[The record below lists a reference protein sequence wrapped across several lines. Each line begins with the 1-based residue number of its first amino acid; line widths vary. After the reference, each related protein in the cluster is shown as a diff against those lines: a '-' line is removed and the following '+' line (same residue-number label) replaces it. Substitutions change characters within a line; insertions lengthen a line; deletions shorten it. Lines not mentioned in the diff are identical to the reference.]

1 MPSPF
6 KAVIF
11 DMGGVF
17 IRTKD
22 QNARQELANKY
33 GISIEELTHT
43 VFLSPVSIDAEK
55 GLLSRDELLR
65 QLMQL
70 LGESEEETMQF
81 VQKFFSGDEEDTELV
96 EFVRTLRPHYK
107 LGLLSNAFLGTREWM
122 QERFT
127 FLNLFDVSFFSAEVG
142 MRKPEEQFFRL
153 VLGALQVEP
162 TEALFVDDFLENIIG
177 AQKIGMQTVWYKD
190 RDAAF
195 PYLKSILDTTG

>member
-1 MPSPF
+1 
-6 KAVIF
+6 
-11 DMGGVF
+11 
-17 IRTKD
+17 
-22 QNARQELANKY
+22 
-33 GISIEELTHT
+33 
-43 VFLSPVSIDAEK
+43 
-55 GLLSRDELLR
+55 
-65 QLMQL
+65 MQL
-70 LGESEEETMQF
+70 
-81 VQKFFSGDEEDTELV
+81 VQKFVSGDEEDTELV
-96 EFVRTLRPHYK
+96 EFVRTLHPHYK